1 MTPCSYR
8 SRAGSGCGLRHGP
21 EPPGLRRCPVRF
33 QDQPVHRRQPAHLH
47 RGRSRWREG
56 AGADEPPPPSPCTRG
71 TRVQGLA
78 LGTGQSVTLAPPSS
92 LYVRLAV
99 VEALTGVPESTLRDA
114 R

>member
-1 MTPCSYR
+1 MSGSIPR
-8 SRAGSGCGLRHGP
+8 STGS
-21 EPPGLRRCPVRF
+21 
-33 QDQPVHRRQPAHLH
+33 PAATSSPH
-47 RGRSRWREG
+47 RGRAEG
-56 AGADEPPPPSPCTRG
+56 AEEPGADEPPPPSPCTRG